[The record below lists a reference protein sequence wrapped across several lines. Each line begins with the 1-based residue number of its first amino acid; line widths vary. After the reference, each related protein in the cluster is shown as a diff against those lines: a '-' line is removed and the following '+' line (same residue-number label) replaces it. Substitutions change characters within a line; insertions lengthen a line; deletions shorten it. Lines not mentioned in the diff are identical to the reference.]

1 MAFTNHMR
9 HWVLTALLFLGVSP
23 SWAAP
28 QIQSWQTPNGARVL
42 FVQAQELPIL
52 DVQVVFDGGS
62 ARDGDRP
69 GLAAMTNAM
78 LSQGAGDWGADEIA
92 ERLARVGAKLG
103 DGSLRD
109 MAWLS
114 MRTLTSEPAFG
125 VAMETLATLLAR
137 PRFADEV
144 FQRERRST
152 LVALRQ
158 AEQDP
163 GSVGMKALY
172 RQIYGQHPYASDP
185 LGTEIS
191 VQALTP
197 EALRQFHER
206 YYVAANAVV
215 AMVGD
220 LSREQAA
227 ALAERLVGSLPR
239 GAPAEP
245 LPPVARLSQG
255 VTERLDFPSTQTHV
269 YAGQPGMQRLDT
281 DYFPLYVGNHILG
294 GSGLVSLL
302 SDEVR
307 EKRGLSYSV
316 YSQFVPMN
324 ALGPFVL
331 GLQTKNSQAAEAQGV
346 LLETLARFAAD
357 GPTEEELR
365 AAKLNLTG
373 GFPLR
378 IASNS
383 KILQNLAAIGF
394 YRLPLDYLD
403 RFNERVEAVTVSDIR
418 DAFQRRI
425 DPKRL
430 AVIIV
435 GPQQE
440 NRVAHTGD

>member
-1 MAFTNHMR
+1 MRFTKGTR
-9 HWVLTALLFLGVSP
+9 RWLLGVLWVLGVSP
-23 SWAAP
+23 LWAGP
-28 QIQSWQTPNGARVL
+28 QIQSWQTPNGAQVL
-42 FVQAQELPIL
+42 FVQAPELPIL
-52 DVQVVFDGGS
+52 DVQLVFDAGS
-62 ARDGDRP
+62 ARDGDKP
-69 GLAAMTNAM
+69 GLAALTNGL

-92 ERLARVGAKLG
+92 ERLAAVGAKLG
-103 DGSLRD
+103 EGSLRD

-114 MRTLTSEPAFG
+114 LRTLTSEPAFS
-125 VAMETLATLLAR
+125 VATETLATLLAR
-137 PRFADEV
+137 PTFATET
-144 FQRERRST
+144 FERKRRSA

-163 GSVGMKALY
+163 GSLGMKALY
-172 RQIYGQHPYASDP
+172 RQIYGEHPYASDP
-185 LGTEIS
+185 LGTEAS
-191 VQALTP
+191 LKALTP
-197 EALRQFHER
+197 EALRAFHGR

-227 ALAERLVGSLPR
+227 ALAERLVGALP
-239 GAPAEP
+239 GGTHAEP
-245 LPPVARLSQG
+245 LPPVAGLSEG
-255 VTERLDFPSTQTHV
+255 VTQRLEFPSTQTHV
-269 YAGQPGMQRLDT
+269 YAGQPGMQRVDP

-316 YSQFVPMN
+316 YSHFVPMS
-324 ALGPFVL
+324 AAGPFVL
-331 GLQTKNSQAAEAQGV
+331 GLQTKNSQAAEAQRV
-346 LLETLARFAAD
+346 LLETLGRFAAE
-357 GPTEEELR
+357 GPSGEELR

-378 IASNS
+378 IASNA

-403 RFNERVEAVTVSDIR
+403 RFNEKVEAVTAAEIR

-425 DPKRL
+425 DPARL
-430 AVIIV
+430 AVVIV

-440 NRVAHTGD
+440 TRVAHAGD

>member
-1 MAFTNHMR
+1 MTFAKQIV
-9 HWVLTALLFLGVSP
+9 HWALGALCLVGAS
-23 SWAAP
+23 STWAGP
-28 QIQSWQTPNGARVL
+28 HIQSWQTSNGAQVL
-42 FVQAQELPIL
+42 FVQSPELPIL
-52 DVQVVFDGGS
+52 DVQVVFDAGS
-62 ARDGDRP
+62 ARDETTP
-69 GLAAMTNAM
+69 GLAALTNGM
-78 LSQGAGDWGADEIA
+78 LSQGAGGWGADQIA
-92 ERLARVGAKLG
+92 ERLAEVGAKLG

-114 MRTLTSEPAFG
+114 LRTLTSEPALG

-137 PRFADEV
+137 PSFAEEA
-144 FQRERRST
+144 FERERRST

-172 RQIYGQHPYASDP
+172 RQIYGRHPYANDP
-185 LGTEIS
+185 LGTEAS
-191 VQALTP
+191 VKALT
-197 EALRQFHER
+197 AGTLRTFHQR

-220 LSREQAA
+220 LSRAQAE
-227 ALAERLVGSLPR
+227 ALAEQLVGALPR
-239 GAPAEP
+239 GTHAEP
-245 LPPVARLSQG
+245 LPPVSELSQG
-255 VTERLDFPSTQTHV
+255 STEHLEFPSTQTHV
-269 YAGQPGMQRLDT
+269 YAGQPGMQRVDP

-316 YSQFVPMN
+316 YSHFLPMS
-324 ALGPFVL
+324 APGPFVL
-331 GLQTKNSQAAEAQGV
+331 GLQTKNSQAVEAQGV
-346 LLETLARFAAD
+346 LLETLTRFTAS

-378 IASNS
+378 IANNG

-403 RFNERVEAVTVSDIR
+403 RFKERVEAVTAAEIR

-425 DPKRL
+425 DPTRL
-430 AVIIV
+430 AVVIV
-435 GPQQE
+435 GPEQDK
-440 NRVAHTGD
+440 RVARAGD